1 VFIKG
6 PTAPHIRRYVIPC
19 ETLISENER
28 QSQTNAVIDDKL
40 QGTVVTRLRC
50 GVIFNNQMRNG
61 LLLSLTVKNN
71 LNGEYLA

>member
-1 VFIKG
+1 MFIKG